1 MTDQTARDFERR
13 ADDATM
19 TYFRKQFVQIMEA
32 SRSATTSEH
41 ITQISAALAK
51 AQKDFKT
58 PTKTKTASVYSKR
71 TNKTFTY
78 KYADLEDVMKCVRAP
93 LADNGLAVTH
103 LTQEFAGQV
112 ELVTML
118 IHESGE
124 WFRSIYPVK
133 ADAERP
139 QEMGS
144 AMTYARRYSVSAL
157 LGIASEEDDDAQSAQ
172 EASRSAGSDTGQRE
186 AIQELDR
193 RHEASQ
199 ADLGPDL
206 TLMNPD
212 TGEIQ
217 GTWKRNLGGVRDFMR
232 QLDRA
237 CVHSSLYW
245 RVNGQEAKA
254 LAEKK
259 PAIKVDEET
268 LSDMVAR
275 LESMYG
281 VQDVDDIAQED
292 PARVMIP

>member
-1 MTDQTARDFERR
+1 MTEQTARDFERR

-19 TYFRKQFVQIMEA
+19 TYFRKQFIQIMEA
-32 SRSATTSEH
+32 SRSATTSEG

-58 PTKTKTASVYSKR
+58 PKR
-71 TNKTFTY
+71 TKKAMVTQTRGYN
-78 KYADLEDVMKCVRAP
+78 YADLQDVYDAVRDP
-93 LADNGLAVTH
+93 LANNGLAITH
-103 LTQEFAGQV
+103 LTQEFGGQV

-133 ADAERP
+133 AKAERP

-144 AMTYARRYSVSAL
+144 AMTYARRYTVSAL

-193 RHEASQ
+193 RHEARQ
-199 ADLGPDL
+199 PDLGPDL
-206 TLMNPD
+206 TLMNPE
-212 TGEIQ
+212 TGEIEA
-217 GTWKRNLGGVRDFMR
+217 TWKRDLGGVRNFMR
-232 QLDRA
+232 NLDMA
-237 CVHSSLYW
+237 CEHSSLYW

-254 LAEKK
+254 LAKK
-259 PAIKVDEET
+259 RPNVKVDDEELT
-268 LSDMVAR
+268 AMVDR
-275 LESMYG
+275 LEAQYG
-281 VQDVDDIAQED
+281 VQDVEDIAQDD